1 MLDFLLEED
10 EDEGA
15 EANADL
21 DDDLMLGGIS
31 DENQQL
37 LAELK
42 EEDKKNAKKK
52 DKKEKKGK
60 KGKKGKDKEG
70 GDEGEGAEEEEIKK
84 KKPKK
89 EKKKKKE
96 KKTEEE
102 SNVPEKKLSKK
113 KVVSVFLFCTT
124 IAACIVVTTMIVP
137 EQIEK
142 QEARVAYDQ
151 NEYKQV
157 YELLYGKKLS
167 EEDAMLLEKSSII
180 LQVERKLES
189 YENYEKM
196 GMPLEALNALVSGAG
211 KYQNLKDEA
220 ELYSVDAEVYGL
232 YEQILAALMENYG
245 LSEEDVL
252 EILSLED
259 NVAYS
264 YQLESIVYGGGLGAE
279 EEEQAAV
286 KQDVLL
292 EEEEIIDR
300 LEGESDTEE
309 LQNADVDDAEE
320 AEGDSA
326 DDAGQEEAQD
336 ESVDDVEQEEL

>member
-1 MLDFLLEED
+1 
-10 EDEGA
+10 
-15 EANADL
+15 
-21 DDDLMLGGIS
+21 
-31 DENQQL
+31 
-37 LAELK
+37 
-42 EEDKKNAKKK
+42 
-52 DKKEKKGK
+52 
-60 KGKKGKDKEG
+60 
-70 GDEGEGAEEEEIKK
+70 
-84 KKPKK
+84 
-89 EKKKKKE
+89 
-96 KKTEEE
+96 
-102 SNVPEKKLSKK
+102 
-113 KVVSVFLFCTT
+113 
-124 IAACIVVTTMIVP
+124 
-137 EQIEK
+137 
-142 QEARVAYDQ
+142 
-151 NEYKQV
+151 
-157 YELLYGKKLS
+157 
-167 EEDAMLLEKSSII
+167 
-180 LQVERKLES
+180 
-189 YENYEKM
+189 
-196 GMPLEALNALVSGAG
+196 MPLEALNALVSGAG